1 VACCSHYTGEVDKV
15 KAASNDART
24 IARTGRAR
32 LGPIQIDRVSLPQ
45 VPELLTRFLDRG
57 SPHQVVTAN
66 LQFLGVAHRDPGFAG
81 VVNGSDLVVADGMPL
96 LALSRLQGLPIPHRI
111 TGHDLLQ
118 ISAGLAAR
126 EGYSVAFLGAA
137 PGVAQEAARR
147 LREMHPGLGPIGLH
161 QAYIAPNGLGVSPED
176 EDALVD
182 TLKRTRPHFLFVA
195 LGCPKQEFWISRHLH
210 EVGIPICVG
219 VGGTLDVLA
228 GRLKRAPVWMQRT
241 GLEWSYRLAQEP
253 QRLWKRYL
261 LGDLPTLSRVGAAA
275 LANRRR
281 TRGAGRAEDLY
292 QRDLEAP

>member
-1 VACCSHYTGEVDKV
+1 VS
-15 KAASNDART
+15 AASESINGLQPAERV
-24 IARTGRAR
+24 R
-32 LGPIQIDRVSLPQ
+32 LGPLNIDRVPLPH
-45 VPELLTRFLDRG
+45 VPDLLAQYLHRG
-57 SPHQVVTAN
+57 EPHHIVTAN
-66 LQFLGVAHRDPGFAG
+66 LQFLGVAARDPAFAR
-81 VVNGSDLVVADGMPL
+81 VVNQSQLVVADGMPL
-96 LALSRLQGLPIPHRI
+96 LALSQLKGSPIPHRI

-118 ISAGLAAR
+118 ISASLAAR
-126 EGYSVAFLGAA
+126 EGYSLAFLGAA

-161 QAYIAPNGLGVSPED
+161 QGYIAPNGLGVSPED
-176 EDALVD
+176 EDTLVD
-182 TLKRTRPHFLFVA
+182 TLKRSRPHFLFVA

-281 TRGAGRAEDLY
+281 PRGAGRAEDPY
-292 QRDLEAP
+292 QRDLGAP